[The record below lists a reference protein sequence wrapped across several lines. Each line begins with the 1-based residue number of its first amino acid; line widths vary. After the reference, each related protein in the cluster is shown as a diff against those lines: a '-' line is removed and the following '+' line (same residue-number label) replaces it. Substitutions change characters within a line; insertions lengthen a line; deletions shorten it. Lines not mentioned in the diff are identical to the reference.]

1 MRTLHEL
8 QEDVKELVRFSETAS
23 RPNVRDF
30 LSREIKTLQ
39 NEITTLEKLE
49 VKKSTQP
56 QGIKCYDAKIEK
68 YAWDQSD
75 KFVKLYID
83 LPGVHSIPAEDV
95 VSTFTNNSM
104 SLNCKKVANKNHI
117 LTLKNLSSP
126 INTDKSYVKVKTD
139 RLTVFMAK
147 ESSGTWSGLT
157 TAAKKPKEEPEV
169 PKVDKE
175 EDPSAGIMS
184 MMKKMYEDGDDDMK
198 RTIAKAW
205 TESRDKQMSGDTSGG
220 MGGLGG
226 MPGMGG
232 MAGMPGMAGMGGMPG
247 MAGMGGMGG
256 MPDLAGMAGLGGM
269 AGGLGG
275 MGGGLGGMPDLG
287 GL

>member
-8 QEDVKELVRFSETAS
+8 QEDVKELVRFSETAT
-23 RPNVRDF
+23 RANVRD
-30 LSREIKTLQ
+30 LLTREIKTLQ
-39 NEITTLEKLE
+39 TEITALEKIE
-49 VKKSTQP
+49 VKKSTEP
-56 QGIKCYDAKIEK
+56 QGTKCYDTKIEK

-83 LPGVHSIPAEDV
+83 LPGVHSVPAEDV
-95 VSTFTNNSM
+95 VSNFTNNSM
-104 SLNCKKVANKNHI
+104 SLNCNKVGNKNHV
-117 LTLKNLSSP
+117 LTLKNLQNP
-126 INTDKSYVKVKTD
+126 ITSDKSYVRVKTD

-157 TAAKKPKEEPEV
+157 TAAKKPKEPEV
-169 PKVDKE
+169 PKMDKD

-205 TESRDKQMSGDTSGG
+205 TESRDKQMSGGAGG
-220 MGGLGG
+220 MGGG

-232 MAGMPGMAGMGGMPG
+232 MG
-247 MAGMGGMGG
+247 GG
-256 MPDLAGMAGLGGM
+256 MPDL
-269 AGGLGG
+269 GGLGG
-275 MGGGLGGMPDLG
+275 MGGGMPDLG